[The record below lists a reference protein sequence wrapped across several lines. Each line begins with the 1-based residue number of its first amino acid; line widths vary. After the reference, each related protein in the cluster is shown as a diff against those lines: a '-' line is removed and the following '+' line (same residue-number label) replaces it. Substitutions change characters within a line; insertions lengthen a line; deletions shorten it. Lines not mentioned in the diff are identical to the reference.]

1 MPALALVL
9 AILAQAPR
17 AYQAS
22 QGSSGESTYIVVL
35 QEPSV
40 AQRVLRS
47 RLTEPALAARQFLK
61 GAATVGHERAVE
73 SSQRRFLSSIGQN
86 PGTDGV
92 QVLHRETLLI
102 NSLVVKA
109 SALEVQQLENHPS
122 VQGVYPNRERYLL
135 MDAAPQLVG
144 APAAWQEVGGSEEA
158 GRGIRIGL
166 IDSGINQDHVMFQD
180 PDLVPPEG
188 FPISEPEGFTNNK
201 VIVARS
207 FVRKEFGLSSD
218 QGPRDVIGHGSRV
231 AGAAAGVAVNSPL
244 APVSGIAPRAFLGN
258 YNVFGS
264 IGTTTSAAVIA
275 AINAAVADGM
285 DVINLS
291 LGGPAI
297 HPDNDPEQMV
307 IASATA
313 LGFVFVIAAGNTGP
327 GRGSVLS
334 PGTSPAAITVGA
346 STNARTF
353 GGAIELTSNSPDFPV
368 ALGTILA
375 VAGNGNP
382 IEDQIGPL
390 PVTTITAVDPTREA
404 CTLLPAGSLA
414 GVVALVKRGDC
425 TFSVK
430 GQNVFGAGG
439 AAGMIVYNDAGGSP
453 ISMDFGAFVPAQ
465 PAVMITKS
473 DGEMLLQFLDG
484 PSPSGPPQAVVE
496 VTFLTQGD
504 LRPFPTSPDILAG
517 FSGRGPSTDLGIKPD
532 LTAPG
537 VAIHTASNGSGFT
550 LSAVGTSFATPITG
564 GGAALLLQRF
574 PGWSAEQ
581 IKSALVNSAVQV
593 VTVNGAEGLV
603 NEVGNGR
610 LDLGRAV
617 AVAAFLDPVSTSFG
631 NMPAVS
637 STRRSILVTNAVS
650 ETHTYQLTAEILV
663 GKGKVTVAVT
673 PQTLE
678 LGPLQTVEVHL
689 EAVPVGPAANTAF
702 EGALTLIPSGHEGTD
717 LRTAFWG
724 TLVANSVDHLQVAQT
739 PKQGEFASLQGALAK
754 AGPGDTIEIIDSGVY
769 PSPLLIEFNA
779 DGTRLEGITLRAAEE
794 QSPVIQVSEGDAAVE
809 VRNLRDVT
817 FRGLLVRG
825 TRTGI
830 KVQNSSVKIIGCRV
844 ETSGQP
850 SDQSGA
856 IHLMDSRA
864 HIHESELASGSGNGL
879 AAFSS
884 EVLME
889 HCRIGGEEQGSA
901 VHGVFASAGSTLA
914 IFDTDIMGS
923 GESLTGQG
931 VRASDS
937 RVLVKGS
944 RIGNSRGSQGD
955 GVLAVGESQVD
966 LSDSSIMNNRRAGV
980 AAFNGA
986 VSTIQGSEIAGNET
1000 AGLIAQAASVGVR
1013 SSRLVANSKG
1023 ATALQTGQLDIRDSV
1038 LAASQNEGVEVTDS
1052 QLTLI
1057 NRTVHGSGKTG
1068 VQIVSTPAVIA
1079 NSILFQNLAG
1089 DLQDDGSSSSV
1100 TFNLL
1105 GDLSPAGEGGNF
1117 TGNPGF
1123 VDPHSLDFALTAD
1136 SDAVDRGTHT
1146 VSLATVDLDFHR
1158 RVVDG
1163 DGDGDA
1169 RVDVGALEFDSQTT
1183 EPLILPVLTAEAGHF
1198 VGLAL
1203 ANAVSALSPG
1213 PNEIR
1218 IQAYRPDGTRAG
1230 NVQVEAAN
1238 LTQDAFLVREKFP
1251 DLTEGWLEILPS
1263 RKDLMSFALTGDSG
1277 LTRMDGSQL
1286 EPARGSRLFFP
1297 EIRDSEGETTTFFV
1311 VNPHESSMNVA
1322 FYWHSAGLERELL
1335 DIRAIPARGSL
1346 RTSLHDLGS
1355 TTSPGYISAQGE
1367 DSIFGMELFGD
1378 DRATGGLL
1386 ALDEGSVDSNLYGAQ
1401 LASGPEVETF
1411 LSLIHTGEDQVL
1423 VNLVVRSEKGDVLAS
1438 QMKELGPN
1446 GHLTGSVRDLVGLEE
1461 EFVEGWLAVN
1471 SLDGELLGSVSFQD
1485 PAGRFL
1491 ASLPL
1496 QAQGAREFLLSQVAQ
1511 TPEIFTGV
1519 ALLNV
1524 STGVALVSVEVF
1536 TAEGVLRGTLLLEL
1550 ESNQKVAFVL
1560 PEVFAEFG
1568 NQERGFIRVR
1578 SSRGI
1583 LGFELFG
1590 RQDLEFLSAVPQQTV
1605 TN

>member
-1 MPALALVL
+1 M
-9 AILAQAPR
+9 
-17 AYQAS
+17 
-22 QGSSGESTYIVVL
+22 
-35 QEPSV
+35 
-40 AQRVLRS
+40 
-47 RLTEPALAARQFLK
+47 
-61 GAATVGHERAVE
+61 
-73 SSQRRFLSSIGQN
+73 
-86 PGTDGV
+86 
-92 QVLHRETLLI
+92 
-102 NSLVVKA
+102 
-109 SALEVQQLENHPS
+109 
-122 VQGVYPNRERYLL
+122 
-135 MDAAPQLVG
+135 
-144 APAAWQEVGGSEEA
+144 
-158 GRGIRIGL
+158 
-166 IDSGINQDHVMFQD
+166 
-180 PDLVPPEG
+180 
-188 FPISEPEGFTNNK
+188 
-201 VIVARS
+201 IVART
-207 FVRKEFGLSSD
+207 FVKTEFGLNVQSD
-218 QGPRDVIGHGSRV
+218 QTPRDEIGHGSRV
-231 AGAAAGVAVNSPL
+231 AGAAAGAPVDSPL

-258 YNVFGS
+258 YKVCGTPGRNS
-264 IGTTTSAAVIA
+264 TTTSAAVIA

-291 LGGPAI
+291 IGGPAI
-297 HPDNDPEQMV
+297 HPDRDPEQMV

-313 LGFVFVIAAGNTGP
+313 LGFVFVIAAGNAGP
-327 GRGSVLS
+327 GRGSMLS
-334 PGTSPAAITVGA
+334 PRTSPAAITVGA
-346 STNARTF
+346 STNARTL
-353 GGAIELTSNSPDFPV
+353 GGAVELTSKAPDFPV

-382 IEDQIGPL
+382 IEDEIGPL

-404 CTLLPAGSLA
+404 CTPLPAGSLA
-414 GVVALVKRGDC
+414 GVVVLVKRRPC
-425 TFSVK
+425 TFATK
-430 GQNVFGAGG
+430 AQNVFGAGG
-439 AAGMIVYNDAGGSP
+439 AGGMIVYNDVGGSP
-453 ISMDFGAFVPAQ
+453 ISMDFGTSVPAQ

-473 DGEMLLQFLDG
+473 DGEALLEFLDG
-484 PSPSGPPQAVVE
+484 TNLSGPPQVVVE
-496 VTFLTQGD
+496 VTFLTQED
-504 LRPFPTSPDILAG
+504 LRPFPTSPDLLAG
-517 FSGRGPSTDLGIKPD
+517 FSGRGPNIDLSIKPD
-532 LTAPG
+532 LIAPG
-537 VAIHTASNGSGFT
+537 MAIHTASNGSGFT
-550 LSAVGTSFATPITG
+550 LSAVGTSFATPIVG

-574 PGWSAEQ
+574 PDWSAAQ
-581 IKSALVNSAVQV
+581 VKSALVNSAVQV

-603 NEVGNGR
+603 NQVGNGR
-610 LDLGRAV
+610 LDLGRV
-617 AVAAFLDPVSTSFG
+617 FEVVAFLDPVSTSFG

-650 ETHTYQLTAEILV
+650 ETHTYQLSAEILV
-663 GKGKVTVAVT
+663 GEGEVTVAVT

-689 EAVPVGPAANTAF
+689 EAAPVGPTANRAF
-702 EGALTLIPSGHEGTD
+702 EGALILIPSGHDGAD

-724 TLVANSVDHLQVAQT
+724 TLVANSVDHLQVSQT
-739 PKQGEFASLQGALAK
+739 PKQGEFASLEEALAE
-754 AGPGDTIEIIDSGVY
+754 AGPGDTIEIIDGGVY
-769 PSPLLIEFNA
+769 QTPLVIEFNA
-779 DGTRLEGITLRAAEE
+779 HGTRLEGITLQAAQG

-817 FRGLLVRG
+817 FQGLLIRG
-825 TRTGI
+825 PRTGI
-830 KVQNSSVKIIGCRV
+830 KAQNSSVKIIGCRV

-856 IHLMDSRA
+856 IHLTDSRA
-864 HIHESELASGSGNGL
+864 HVYESELVSGSGNGL

-884 EVLME
+884 EVLVE

-901 VHGVFASAGSTLA
+901 VHGVFAALGSTLA
-914 IFDTDIMGS
+914 IFDTDIIGS
-923 GESLTGQG
+923 GESSSGQG
-931 VRASDS
+931 VRASGS

-944 RIGNSRGSQGD
+944 RIVNSQGSLGD
-955 GVLAVGESQVD
+955 GVLALGESQVD

-980 AAFNGA
+980 SSFDGA
-986 VSTIQGSEIAGNET
+986 VSTIQGSEIGGNET
-1000 AGLIAQAASVGVR
+1000 AGLIAQAASLRVR
-1013 SSRLVANSKG
+1013 SSLLAANSKG
-1023 ATALQTGQLDIRDSV
+1023 AIALQTAQLDIRDSV
-1038 LAASQNEGVEVTDS
+1038 LAASKDDGVEVTDS

-1057 NRTVHGSGKTG
+1057 NTMVHGSGGTG
-1068 VQIVSTPAVIA
+1068 VQIVSTPAVVA

-1089 DLQDDGSSSSV
+1089 DLQDDGSGSSV

-1105 GDLSPAGEGGNF
+1105 GDLSLAGEGGNF

-1123 VDPHSLDFALTAD
+1123 VDPHSLDFALTSD

-1169 RVDVGALEFDSQTT
+1169 RVDVGALEFGSQNT
-1183 EPLILPVLTAEAGHF
+1183 EPLILPVLTAEASHF
-1198 VGLAL
+1198 IGLAL
-1203 ANAVSALSPG
+1203 ANAVSADTPSAG
-1213 PNEIR
+1213 PNEIT
-1218 IQAYRPDGTRAG
+1218 IQAYRPDGSQAG
-1230 NVQVEAAN
+1230 SVQLDAAN

-1263 RKDLMSFALTGDSG
+1263 RKDLMSFTLTGDAG

-1286 EPARGSRLFFP
+1286 EPARESRLFFP
-1297 EIRDSEGETTTFFV
+1297 EIRNSEGETTTFFV
-1311 VNPHESSMNVA
+1311 VNPHESPMNVA
-1322 FYWHSAGLERELL
+1322 FYWHPAGLERELL
-1335 DIRAIPARGSL
+1335 DIRPIPARGSL
-1346 RTSLHDLGS
+1346 RTSLDDLGS
-1355 TTSPGYISAQGE
+1355 TASAGYISAEGE

-1386 ALDEGSVDSNLYGAQ
+1386 ALDKGSVDSNLYGPH

-1411 LSLIHTGEDQVL
+1411 LSLLHTGEGRVL

-1461 EFVEGWLAVN
+1461 GFVEGWLAVH
-1471 SLDGELLGSVSFQD
+1471 SLTGQLLGSISFQD

-1496 QAQGAREFLLSQVAQ
+1496 QARGAREFLLSQVAQ

-1519 ALLNV
+1519 TLLNV
-1524 STGVALVSVEVF
+1524 STGLALVSVEVF
-1536 TAEGVLRGTLLLEL
+1536 TAEGVQRGTLLLEL
-1550 ESNQKVAFVL
+1550 ESNQKIAFVL